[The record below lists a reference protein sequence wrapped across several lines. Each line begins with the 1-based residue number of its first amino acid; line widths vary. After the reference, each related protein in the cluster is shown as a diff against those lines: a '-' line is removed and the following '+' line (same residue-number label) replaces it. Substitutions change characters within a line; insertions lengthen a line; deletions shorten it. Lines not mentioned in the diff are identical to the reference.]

1 MDKKLEII
9 CDGDSGVFGCEI
21 LRPESAAKFP
31 NNTYPGTFDYY
42 EENDKFSMAC

>member
-9 CDGDSGVFGCEI
+9 CDGDSWVFGCEI
-21 LRPESAAKFP
+21 VGPELAAKFP

-42 EENDKFSMAC
+42 EENDEE